1 MKGQSCKSATWISP
15 FPKSTLACC
24 TFNECG
30 NSTLRYKGLI
40 ASLVAYY
47 VYPKCLVRGGRLIL
61 GVVVSGGT
69 AAEQHSYLLLLLL
82 PSLLLL
88 TPPDVLCKTVFTP
101 SAFASWLVPYLC
113 LCLPRAEYQP
123 VGLTSAERSVVQN
136 DSLSVGFKRAE
147 RSRNVVCWTRCS
159 SRPATGGSSTSC
171 WLTALSCPPDSS
183 ECFNGCKVVT
193 TASQ

>member
-1 MKGQSCKSATWISP
+1 MNVEIKFTIISA
-15 FPKSTLACC
+15 
-24 TFNECG
+24 
-30 NSTLRYKGLI
+30 LRYLGLI

-82 PSLLLL
+82 PILLLL

-136 DSLSVGFKRAE
+136 DSLSVLG
-147 RSRNVVCWTRCS
+147 SNVQNGVGTWFVGH
-159 SRPATGGSSTSC
+159 AAQAD
-171 WLTALSCPPDSS
+171 LLQVAPPP
-183 ECFNGCKVVT
+183 V
-193 TASQ
+193 AA

>member
-1 MKGQSCKSATWISP
+1 MQRGFHLSP
-15 FPKSTLACC
+15 SPLSLVVLSMNMETK
-24 TFNECG
+24 
-30 NSTLRYKGLI
+30 STLRYEGLI
-40 ASLVAYY
+40 VYSLVAYY

-171 WLTALSCPPDSS
+171 CLTALSCPPDSP
-183 ECFNGCKVVT
+183 ECFKGCKVAT

>member
-1 MKGQSCKSATWISP
+1 MNVETK
-15 FPKSTLACC
+15 
-24 TFNECG
+24 
-30 NSTLRYKGLI
+30 STLRYEGLI

-82 PSLLLL
+82 PILLLL

-113 LCLPRAEYQP
+113 VYVFPEPSISQS
-123 VGLTSAERSVVQN
+123 GLRQQSVV
-136 DSLSVGFKRAE
+136 LCR
-147 RSRNVVCWTRCS
+147 
-159 SRPATGGSSTSC
+159 
-171 WLTALSCPPDSS
+171 
-183 ECFNGCKVVT
+183 T
-193 TASQ
+193 TV

>member
-1 MKGQSCKSATWISP
+1 MQRGFHLSP
-15 FPKSTLACC
+15 SPLSLVVLSMNVETK
-24 TFNECG
+24 
-30 NSTLRYKGLI
+30 STLRYEGLI
-40 ASLVAYY
+40 ASLVAY

-82 PSLLLL
+82 PILLLL

-136 DSLSVGFKRAE
+136 DSLSVGFQRAE

-171 WLTALSCPPDSS
+171 CQCSVSVNFPIAL
-183 ECFNGCKVVT
+183 VVP
-193 TASQ
+193 SINNWRLRR

>member
-1 MKGQSCKSATWISP
+1 MQRGFHLSP
-15 FPKSTLACC
+15 SPLSLVVLSMNVETK
-24 TFNECG
+24 
-30 NSTLRYKGLI
+30 STLRYEGLI
-40 ASLVAYY
+40 AYSLVAYY

-69 AAEQHSYLLLLLL
+69 AAEQHSYLLLLLPL
-82 PSLLLL
+82 PILLLL

-147 RSRNVVCWTRCS
+147 RSRNVVCWTRRS
-159 SRPATGGSSTSC
+159 SSPATGGSSTSC
-171 WLTALSCPPDSS
+171 WLTALSCPLDSS
-183 ECFNGCKVVT
+183 ECFNGCKVAT

>member
-1 MKGQSCKSATWISP
+1 M
-15 FPKSTLACC
+15 
-24 TFNECG
+24 
-30 NSTLRYKGLI
+30 
-40 ASLVAYY
+40 
-47 VYPKCLVRGGRLIL
+47 RGGRLIL

-82 PSLLLL
+82 PILLLL

-136 DSLSVGFKRAE
+136 DSLSVLG
-147 RSRNVVCWTRCS
+147 SNVQNGVGTWFVGH
-159 SRPATGGSSTSC
+159 AAQAD
-171 WLTALSCPPDSS
+171 LLQVAPPP
-183 ECFNGCKVVT
+183 V
-193 TASQ
+193 AA

>member
-1 MKGQSCKSATWISP
+1 MQRGFHLSP
-15 FPKSTLACC
+15 SPLSLVVLSMNVETK
-24 TFNECG
+24 
-30 NSTLRYKGLI
+30 STLRYEGLI
-40 ASLVAYY
+40 AYSLVAYY

-82 PSLLLL
+82 PILLLL

-147 RSRNVVCWTRCS
+147 RSRNVVCWTRWS

-171 WLTALSCPPDSS
+171 CLTALSCPPLSS
-183 ECFNGCKVVT
+183 ECFNCCKVAT
-193 TASQ
+193 IANQ

>member
-1 MKGQSCKSATWISP
+1 MQRGFHLSP
-15 FPKSTLACC
+15 SPLSHIVLSMNVETKSTIIS
-24 TFNECG
+24 G
-30 NSTLRYKGLI
+30 LRYEGLI
-40 ASLVAYY
+40 SSLVAYY

-136 DSLSVGFKRAE
+136 DSLSVLG
-147 RSRNVVCWTRCS
+147 SNVQNGVGTWFVGHAAQAD
-159 SRPATGGSSTSC
+159 RPQVA
-171 WLTALSCPPDSS
+171 PPP
-183 ECFNGCKVVT
+183 V
-193 TASQ
+193 AA

>member
-1 MKGQSCKSATWISP
+1 MNVET
-15 FPKSTLACC
+15 KSTIISA
-24 TFNECG
+24 
-30 NSTLRYKGLI
+30 LRHEGLI
-40 ASLVAYY
+40 SSLVAYY

-82 PSLLLL
+82 PILLLL

-136 DSLSVGFKRAE
+136 DSLSVLG
-147 RSRNVVCWTRCS
+147 SNVQNGVGTWFVGH
-159 SRPATGGSSTSC
+159 AAQAD
-171 WLTALSCPPDSS
+171 LLQVAPPP
-183 ECFNGCKVVT
+183 V
-193 TASQ
+193 AA

>member
-1 MKGQSCKSATWISP
+1 MNVET
-15 FPKSTLACC
+15 KSTLTSA
-24 TFNECG
+24 
-30 NSTLRYKGLI
+30 LRYLGFI
-40 ASLVAYY
+40 GSLVAYY

-82 PSLLLL
+82 PILFLLL
-88 TPPDVLCKTVFTP
+88 TLPDVLCKTVFTP

-171 WLTALSCPPDSS
+171 WLTALSCPLDSS

-193 TASQ
+193 TAS